1 MLIRIANVITGLK
14 TFTPTIL
21 LFNTLIRDVMKLFFL
36 CVCDVTVSRASLLTG
51 RRPDTNHAW
60 LISDN
65 QYWRQTTNATT
76 IPQYFKENGVHNND
90 ITNHAADPW
99 IYIVM
104 HITGNTTVTCLGWQ
118 VNVRP

>member
-1 MLIRIANVITGLK
+1 
-14 TFTPTIL
+14 
-21 LFNTLIRDVMKLFFL
+21 MKLRVFF
-36 CVCDVTVSRASLLTG
+36 VCDVTVSRASLMTG
-51 RRPDTNHAW
+51 RRPDTNHVW

-76 IPQYFKENGVHNND
+76 IPQYFKENGVHNDD
-90 ITNHAADPW
+90 ITNRAADRW